1 METQKTIEKEFSIN
15 GKGLQTGKPVKA
27 VFYPGK
33 ENEGIIFVRK
43 DLKGGPSVRIKDPSD
58 FDTDRRS
65 KIGFGSGE
73 YVETVEHV
81 LAALWGAEIDNIR
94 IELDGPE
101 MPALDGSS
109 LEFFEEITKSGIKK
123 QNSAREF
130 INIKKPVWVEN
141 KESFLG
147 AFPSNSFRIS
157 YVLEYPVRA
166 VGRQFFSGIV
176 TPEIFRREIAPARTF
191 CLKQEAEALLRQGYG
206 RGADLKNTLVM
217 DENGPVDNVLRFPDE
232 PVRHKVLDL
241 IGDLYLLG
249 RPLKGRV
256 VAVRSGHKLN
266 LELVKLLRPSDDMTK
281 ENTWK

>member
-1 METQKTIEKEFSIN
+1 LEAQKTIKKEFSLE

-33 ENEGIIFVRK
+33 EDEGIIFVRK
-43 DLKGGPSVRIKDPSD
+43 DLKENPSARLKDLLN

-81 LAALWGAEIDNIR
+81 LAALWGAGVDNIK

-109 LEFFEEITKSGIKK
+109 LGFFEAFMKTGIEE
-123 QNSAREF
+123 QSAAREF
-130 INIKKPVWVEN
+130 VNIKSPIWVED

-147 AFPSNSFRIS
+147 VFPSSGFKVS
-157 YVLEYPVRA
+157 YVLEYPARA
-166 VGRQFFSGIV
+166 IGRQFFSGAV
-176 TPEIFRREIAPARTF
+176 TPEVFRREIAPARTF
-191 CLKQEAEALLRQGYG
+191 CLKQEAQALLKQGYG
-206 RGADLKNTLVM
+206 KGADLENTLVM
-217 DENGPVDNVLRFPDE
+217 DEEGPMDNVLRFPDE

-266 LELVKLLRPSDDMTK
+266 LELVRLLRL
-281 ENTWK
+281 